1 MTPVLF
7 VFVGGGLGAVTRYG
21 LSLAATRAFGP
32 DFPWGTLGINVLG
45 SLVMGLLAGFF
56 VSHDSATDWA
66 NARLLLMTGILGGF
80 TTFSAFSLDTLVL
93 WERGD
98 MLPLAF
104 YVLGSVM
111 ISIVA
116 LFLGY
121 GLTKGIA

>member
-1 MTPVLF
+1 MTPVLL

-21 LSLAATRAFGP
+21 LSLAATRLLGP

-66 NARLLLMTGILGGF
+66 SARLFLMTGILGGF

-93 WERGD
+93 WDRGD
-98 MLPLAF
+98 MMPLAF

-121 GLTKGIA
+121 GLTKGMA